1 MTQNYMILDTKL
13 SAQRL
18 HAAIKNSG
26 YSVAELQKMLY
37 LACPQPIYRWMHGTI
52 PSVDNLYRL
61 SRILNVPM
69 ESLLVFEQV
78 SIIDENGSKK

>member
-1 MTQNYMILDTKL
+1 MILDTKL

>member
-1 MTQNYMILDTKL
+1 MMLDTKL
-13 SAQRL
+13 SAQKL

-37 LACPQPIYRWMHGTI
+37 LACPQPIYRWMNGNAV

-61 SRILNVPM
+61 SQILNIPM
-69 ESLLVFEQV
+69 ENLLVFKQV
-78 SIIDENGSKK
+78 RIESEYIY